1 MKNAL
6 CGRLGERM
14 KVGLFIPCFM
24 NELYP
29 NSCVATLKLLRKQNL
44 DVEYPLEQTC
54 CGQPMANS
62 GCSKD
67 MKALALQFVENFKKY
82 DYIVAPTGSCVTMVK
97 EHYEPF
103 FGEDDKDYNKV
114 KASIYEVCEFLHDVV
129 KVEKIDAS
137 FPYRVGVHNS
147 CHGHRALGLGS
158 PSELNI
164 PYHNKLKNLLSLI
177 PDIEIVDLKRDDEC
191 CGFGGTFSVTEEDL
205 SIAMGKDRIKD
216 HLESNAQVM
225 TGADMSC
232 LMHMQGIIN
241 RNNEP
246 IKVMHITEILAGES

>member
-1 MKNAL
+1 M
-6 CGRLGERM
+6 
-14 KVGLFIPCFM
+14 
-24 NELYP
+24 
-29 NSCVATLKLLRKQNL
+29 
-44 DVEYPLEQTC
+44 
-54 CGQPMANS
+54 
-62 GCSKD
+62 
-67 MKALALQFVENFKKY
+67 
-82 DYIVAPTGSCVTMVK
+82 
-97 EHYEPF
+97 
-103 FGEDDKDYNKV
+103 
-114 KASIYEVCEFLHDVV
+114 
-129 KVEKIDAS
+129 
-137 FPYRVGVHNS
+137 GVHNS

-191 CGFGGTFSVTEEDL
+191 CGFGGTFSVTEEDI

-216 HLESNAQVM
+216 HLESNAQIM

-246 IKVMHITEILAGES
+246 IKVMHITEILAGGEF

>member
-1 MKNAL
+1 MKI
-6 CGRLGERM
+6 
-14 KVGLFIPCFM
+14 GLFIPCFM

-29 NSCVATLKLLRKQNL
+29 NVCVATLKLLKLLNL

-54 CGQPMANS
+54 CGQPIANS

-67 MKALALQFVENFKKY
+67 MKILAIQFVENFKKY

-97 EHYEPF
+97 EHYQTF
-103 FGEDDKDYNKV
+103 FKEDDKDYNKV
-114 KASIYEVCEFLHDVV
+114 KTSIYEVCEFLHDII
-129 KVEKIDAS
+129 KIEKIEVS

-164 PYHNKLKNLLSLI
+164 PYHNKLKNLLALI
-177 PDIEIVDLKRDDEC
+177 PDIEIVELKRDDEC
-191 CGFGGTFSVTEEDL
+191 CGFGGTFSITEEDI
-205 SIAMGKDRIKD
+205 SIAMGKDRIKG
-216 HLESNAQVM
+216 HLESKAQIM

-232 LMHMQGIIN
+232 LMHMEGIIN
-241 RNNEP
+241 RNNES
-246 IKVMHITEILAGES
+246 IKVMHITEILAGGVLK